1 VEDPLSSPITFGGL
15 ASGLDTKAI
24 IEALVG
30 VEGQR
35 VSLLQR
41 QQTSFRDKVTAY
53 ESLLGKL
60 KALETA
66 LGKIA
71 DPEQFLAFAAHLSSG
86 GESFLTATPQG
97 AARAG
102 TYQIQIGAIAQS
114 TFIRSAGAADA
125 NASLGLAGDLTLRV
139 GTTDTTIAIDGTNDS
154 LFGVRD
160 AINDSGAAID
170 ATVVFD
176 GTQYHLELRGHD
188 SGVANAVTVVA
199 EPAPGTGGTALA
211 LTQLRAASDAT
222 FTIDGQPY
230 TSASNT
236 VNGAIE
242 GVTLQLLDDQAVG
255 AAPIQVAVTE
265 SVDQIRKQIEDFVTA
280 YNAVVTTM
288 NEQTA
293 PRASSSD
300 PIKPLS
306 GESTLSS
313 LRMAFGSVIA
323 SASVSA
329 TSRYTTFSSIG
340 IKSQNDGTLVFDAK
354 KFQDAIGDDVDDVR
368 ALLTDS
374 TQGLAKKLLDVVE
387 RRTDPTGGVIDS
399 REDALKAQIS
409 SLDKRIRAAQDALSR
424 YEDALVARFAA
435 YETII
440 GRLKAQGDSLTS
452 LTGLFNS
459 LNGSASSSN
468 G

>member
-1 VEDPLSSPITFGGL
+1 VEDPLASAITFGGL

-30 VEGQR
+30 VEGQK
-35 VSLLQR
+35 VSLLQS
-41 QQTSFRDKVTAY
+41 QQSSFRDKVTAY
-53 ESLLGKL
+53 DSLLGKL

-66 LGKIA
+66 LGKIS
-71 DPEQFLAFAAHLSSG
+71 DPEQFLAFAAHLSTG
-86 GESFLTATPQG
+86 GDSFLTATPQG
-97 AARAG
+97 SARAG
-102 TYQIQIGAIAQS
+102 NYQVQIGAIAQS
-114 TFIRSAGAADA
+114 TFIRSAGATDA
-125 NASLGLAGDLTLRV
+125 NASLGLAGDLTLHV
-139 GTTDTTIAIDGTNDS
+139 GTTDTTIAVDGTNDS

-160 AINDSGAAID
+160 AINDSGAAVD

-188 SGVANAVTVVA
+188 TGAANAVTVTA

-211 LTQLRAASDAT
+211 LTQLRAATDAT

-236 VNGAIE
+236 VSGAIE

-265 SVDQIRKQIEDFVTA
+265 SVDQIRQQIDDFVTA

-288 NEQTA
+288 NDQTA

-313 LRMAFGSVIA
+313 LRLSFGSVIA

-329 TSRYTTFSSIG
+329 SSRYTTFSSIG
-340 IKSQNDGTLVFDAK
+340 VKSQNDGTLEFDSK
-354 KFQDAIGDDVDDVR
+354 KFQDAIGDNVDDVR
-368 ALLTDS
+368 ALLTDA
-374 TQGLAKKLLDVVE
+374 TTGLAKKLLDVVE
-387 RRTDPTGGVIDS
+387 RRTDPTGGVIHT
-399 REDALKAQIS
+399 REDALKDQIS
-409 SLDKRIRAAQDALSR
+409 NLDKRIRDQQDALSR

-452 LTGLFNS
+452 LTGLFTS
-459 LNGSASSSN
+459 ANGSAASVSR
-468 G
+468 

>member
-1 VEDPLSSPITFGGL
+1 MASAITFGGL

-35 VSLLQR
+35 VTLLQR
-41 QQTSFRDKVTAY
+41 QQSSFRDKITAY
-53 ESLLGKL
+53 DSLLGKL

-86 GESFLTATPQG
+86 GDSFLTATPQG
-97 AARAG
+97 TARAG
-102 TYQIQIGAIAQS
+102 TYQVQIGATAQS

-125 NASLGLAGDLTLRV
+125 NASLGLAGDLTLHV
-139 GTTDTTIAIDGTNDS
+139 
-154 LFGVRD
+154 FGVRD
-160 AINDSGAAID
+160 AINDSGAAVD

-188 SGVANAVTVVA
+188 TGVANAVTVTA
-199 EPAPGTGGTALA
+199 EPAGGTALA
-211 LTQLRAASDAT
+211 LTQLRAASDAA

-236 VNGAIE
+236 VSGAIE

-265 SVDQIRKQIEDFVTA
+265 SVDQIRQQIADFVTA

-313 LRMAFGSVIA
+313 LRLAFGSVIA

-340 IKSQNDGTLVFDAK
+340 VKSQNDGTLEFDSK
-354 KFQDAIGDDVDDVR
+354 KFQDAIGDNVDDVR
-368 ALLTDS
+368 ALLTDA
-374 TQGLAKKLLDVVE
+374 TTGLAKTLLDVVE
-387 RRTDPTGGVIDS
+387 RRTDPTRGAIDS
-399 REDALKAQIS
+399 REDALRDQIS
-409 SLDKRIRAAQDALSR
+409 NLDGRIRDQQDALSR

-452 LTGLFNS
+452 LTGLFTS
-459 LNGSASSSN
+459 LNGSTSGRS